1 MKISV
6 QPGKRRN
13 GSPRSVF
20 DSQLAADE
28 IASDQAGGVAIS
40 ILCQDIYTPNASQR
54 YLIQLSATEVEAI
67 LAVLK
72 GNDPVFGLPSDVPTS
87 SVGPAELNPR

>member
-6 QPGKRRN
+6 QPGKRRSS
-13 GSPRSVF
+13 SPRSVF

-54 YLIQLSATEVEAI
+54 YLIQLSASEVEAI
-67 LAVLK
+67 LAALK
-72 GNDPVFGLPSDVPTS
+72 GNGPVSDRPIDVATS
-87 SVGPAELNPR
+87 SVGPAELNSR

>member
-6 QPGKRRN
+6 QPGKRRS

-40 ILCQDIYTPNASQR
+40 ILCQDIYTQNASQR
-54 YLIQLSATEVEAI
+54 YLIQLSASEVEAI
-67 LAVLK
+67 LAVLRRN
-72 GNDPVFGLPSDVPTS
+72 GPASDLPLDVGTS
-87 SVGPAELNPR
+87 SVGPAELNSR

>member
-6 QPGKRRN
+6 QPGKRRSS
-13 GSPRSVF
+13 SPRSVF
-20 DSQLAADE
+20 DSQLGAHE

-54 YLIQLSATEVEAI
+54 YLIQLSAVEVEAI

-72 GNDPVFGLPSDVPTS
+72 KNEPAPGLPLGVTIST
-87 SVGPAELNPR
+87 VGPAELNSR